1 MSIYPDKFF
10 FGQRRIYR
18 MVKTHTN
25 KNNEIES
32 FLLRE
37 IWPDDMLR
45 IKQYEER
52 NENIFPYI
60 KAETRMYEIS
70 KKDRTNFFNEYLKQ
84 YEEKS
89 NDILIATNKS
99 LETYKALKN
108 TLAIDTPKRIVR
120 KYKVEM
126 PEDMEF

>member
-10 FGQRRIYR
+10 LAREGYIEWLKP
-18 MVKTHTN
+18 VTN

-45 IKQYEER
+45 IKQYEEK

-60 KAETRMYEIS
+60 KAKTRMYEIS

-89 NDILIATNKS
+89 NDVLIATNKS

-126 PEDMEF
+126 PENMEF